1 MSRDYGRGPVD
12 EDIKFSILVPTYN
25 GEGYVIEMLQSILSQ
40 SYKNFE
46 IIVNDDCS
54 TDRTVE
60 VIEALGD
67 ERIKVFR
74 NAVNLGYPGNMDV
87 CTKHAE
93 GEVFY
98 LMAQDDILSD
108 DALLKTY
115 NAFKMSP
122 DVGAVTRP
130 FFQFLDN
137 LGNLEPIRIKLQ
149 LNPDQDEI
157 VTIDDDPQRVIR
169 VFQSVDQLSGLAI
182 RRDCIERPFHEDV
195 FPCHVYPFASVL
207 RNYSIVFLKDYVLAQ
222 RMSSSQCR
230 HVKSIYEKSP
240 MRSWVEMFENVFPE
254 SRYDTVRKACIR
266 DFVAVNYVG
275 LVQLKNFSTY
285 KNLLRE
291 IWYLVKYRPANLVNP
306 VFWFFSLGTIV
317 VPACIL
323 LPMADAY
330 KRKINSKLI
339 KKIDF
344 SYTLHPC
351 EGPVCRSGMSHGAH
365 K

>member
-1 MSRDYGRGPVD
+1 MEES
-12 EDIKFSILVPTYN
+12 IKFSILVPTYN
-25 GEGYVIEMLQSILSQ
+25 GEGYVVEMLQSVLSQ
-40 SYKNFE
+40 SYGNFE

-60 VIEALGD
+60 LVEALGD
-67 ERIKVFR
+67 DRIRVFR
-74 NAVNLGYPGNMDV
+74 NSVNLGYPGNMDA
-87 CTKHAE
+87 CTRHAE

-115 NAFKMSP
+115 NAFMMSP

-130 FFQFLDN
+130 FFQFLDK
-137 LGNLEPIRIKLQ
+137 LDNLEPIRIKLQ
-149 LNPDQDEI
+149 LNPDRDEI
-157 VTIDDDPQRVIR
+157 VTIDDDPKRVIR

-182 RRDCIERPFHEDV
+182 RRSCIERPFHEDV

-207 RNYSIVFLKDYVLAQ
+207 RNHSVVFLKDYVLAQ

-230 HVKSIYEKSP
+230 HVKSIYDKSP
-240 MRSWVEMFENVFPE
+240 MRSWAEMFENVFPE
-254 SRYDTVRKACIR
+254 SRYDAVRQACIR

-285 KNLLRE
+285 RNLFRE
-291 IWYLVKYRPANLVNP
+291 IGYLVKYRPANLLNP
-306 VFWFFSLGTIV
+306 VFWFFALGTVV

-344 SYTLHPC
+344 SYTLHPR
-351 EGPVCRSGMSHGAH
+351 GGAVGGGRMPNGAH
-365 K
+365 E